1 MKAKWS
7 AFPNNIGH
15 RDWPGCYRCHTDKMV
30 SAQGKQVFTD
40 CTKCHLIL
48 AQGKAVNQSAAVN
61 FTRGE
66 QFVHPGFSEK
76 IKDYTKCIDCH
87 TGGADLY

>member
-1 MKAKWS
+1 
-7 AFPNNIGH
+7 
-15 RDWPGCYRCHTDKMV
+15 MV
-30 SAQGKQVFTD
+30 SAEGKQVFTD

-48 AQGKAVNQSAAVN
+48 AQGKAVDQSAAVN

-66 QFVHPGFSEK
+66 AFVHPGFNEK